1 MRIVLLAVRS
11 VLLCGLLLSGLGYA
25 NLPETGVTTLAPAN
39 PARLQQDLLGGA
51 PNLDTFRVRGPFEV
65 VMKRDVELQVS
76 PKERIKADLFLSGP
90 ADRAPLVILLHG
102 YGNSKDDHAYQ
113 ALHLASWGI
122 HSMTVQLRNR
132 GPWVGNG
139 NALLRLVR
147 HVRTNPAVLENRV
160 DITKIILAGHSF
172 GATSVVVA
180 LAGGAPVAGGI
191 LLDPADAIRGLAGH
205 LRKVRTPVMVLAS
218 DSRVNTT
225 RNRPAF
231 YRHIP
236 RNVAEISITDA
247 QHEDAQFPLEA
258 DSQLLGDSPVTQEI
272 QITFVSAITSTAFS
286 LGATGNLDYAWS
298 SFREATR
305 QGRLFAPAKK

>member
-1 MRIVLLAVRS
+1 MRIVLLVVRS
-11 VLLCGLLLSGLGYA
+11 ILLCGLLLPGIGYA

-51 PNLDTFRVRGPFEV
+51 PNLDAFRVRGPFEV
-65 VMKRDVELQVS
+65 VMKQDVELQVS

-90 ADRAPLVILLHG
+90 AERAPLVILLHG
-102 YGNSKDDHAYQ
+102 YGNSKADHAYQ
-113 ALHLASWGI
+113 AFHLASWGI

-147 HVRTNPAVLENRV
+147 HIRTNPGVLENRV

-272 QITFVSAITSTAFS
+272 QITFVSAITSSAFS

>member
-1 MRIVLLAVRS
+1 MPVIG
-11 VLLCGLLLSGLGYA
+11 CA

-39 PARLQQDLLGGA
+39 PARLQQDLLGGT
-51 PNLDTFRVRGPFEV
+51 PNVDTFRVRGPFEV
-65 VMKRDVELQVS
+65 VMKQEVELQVS

-102 YGNSKDDHAYQ
+102 YGNSKADHAYQ
-113 ALHLASWGI
+113 ALHLATWGI
-122 HSMTVQLRNR
+122 HSMTVQLSNR

-147 HVRTNPAVLENRV
+147 YLRSNPAILDHRI
-160 DITKIILAGHSF
+160 DPTRIILAGHSF

-258 DSQLLGDSPVTQEI
+258 DPPLLGDSPVTQEL
-272 QITFVSAITSTAFS
+272 QITFVSAITSSAFS
-286 LGATGNLDYAWS
+286 LGTTGNLDYAWS